1 MCFSIACGGNGND
14 SNPCN
19 SSLNDT
25 SGLGEV
31 RKLELVVHSGFT
43 LAQDAYNAKLIVDKE
58 NNTISLRV
66 SSGQPIDI
74 QPVIHPQLIGDL
86 SIFPAAALAATSI
99 EPAYLRDCQLTGTLT
114 AHEEEI
120 LDQQITQTML
130 YAYSNENVVV
140 DQNIH
145 HMIINDDR
153 TIALGP
159 YVDLQAVEEI
169 VSTNKAEFLRILKRM
184 AQQLDVQQCSSRV
197 FEKLFEFLEPNKLP
211 ISCVIGQ

>member
-1 MCFSIACGGNGND
+1 
-14 SNPCN
+14 
-19 SSLNDT
+19 
-25 SGLGEV
+25 
-31 RKLELVVHSGFT
+31 
-43 LAQDAYNAKLIVDKE
+43 
-58 NNTISLRV
+58 
-66 SSGQPIDI
+66 
-74 QPVIHPQLIGDL
+74 
-86 SIFPAAALAATSI
+86 
-99 EPAYLRDCQLTGTLT
+99 
-114 AHEEEI
+114 
-120 LDQQITQTML
+120 ML